1 MSFLENFKKNISH
14 HWRIN
19 VLFIFIL
26 LISSSVAARIFYLQ
40 VLSYDDFIVQA
51 EDQREFSSVL
61 LPERGKVYMV
71 DRFGVSTQ
79 LATNGNEYSIYA
91 IPKDI
96 KNKEDFAKKVSE
108 LLEIDYDTLFRRIS
122 KKDDPYE
129 PIKSIISKEKKI
141 ELEELKLSGIGFKV
155 TKRRAYPNNNLAS
168 HLSGF
173 LSDRNKNGIGQYGI
187 EEYYNKELSGKPGF
201 VSGEKDSFG
210 RDLLSKDKQ
219 SYSAINGDLIFLSVD
234 PNVQFKIEDKLKSLV
249 ERWNAESGSVIV
261 MEPSSGRILGMV
273 NYPNFDPNNYSS
285 VENISDFTNKAV
297 SGQYEPGSI
306 FKPITMAIGIDAGA
320 ITPDTTYEDKGY
332 LSISGYTIKNYD
344 EKVHGVN
351 TMTEVLEKSLNT
363 GTVFAVNKI
372 SKNTYFDYIK
382 KFGFGEKTGV
392 DLPAEANGDI
402 RNLAKNRDINYAT
415 ASFGQGI
422 AVTPLQMLSAISV
435 IANGGKLIKPR
446 VVDQIL
452 HANGSKKYL
461 ETEEKRRVI
470 SKETAEKV
478 EKMMVSVV
486 ENGFDKA
493 KIPGYFI
500 AGKTGTAQIPSK
512 DGKGYSED
520 TVHSFIGF
528 APAYDAKF
536 ALLFKLDKPKDVRF
550 ASQSLTEPFKEIME
564 YLLHYYEVSPD
575 Y

>member
-1 MSFLENFKKNISH
+1 MSFLKNFKKNINH
-14 HWRIN
+14 NWRIN

-26 LISSSVAARIFYLQ
+26 LISSSVAARVFFLQ
-40 VLSYDDFIVQA
+40 VLSYDDFVVEA
-51 EDQREFSSVL
+51 EGQRESSSVL
-61 LPERGKVYMV
+61 PPERGKVYMV
-71 DRFGVSTQ
+71 DRFGLSTQ
-79 LATNGNEYSIYA
+79 LATNVNEYSVYA

-96 KNKEDFAKKVSE
+96 KDKENFAKKVSE
-108 LLEIDYDTLFRRIS
+108 LLEVDYNLLFKRIS

-129 PIKSIISKEKKI
+129 PIKSVISEEKKK
-141 ELEELKLSGIGFKV
+141 ELEDFGFDGMGFKV

-173 LSDRNKNGIGQYGI
+173 LSDRNKNKIGQYGI
-187 EEYYNKELSGKPGF
+187 EEYYNKELNGKPGF

-210 RDLLSKDKQ
+210 RDLISKNKQ
-219 SYSAINGDLIFLSVD
+219 SYSAINGDLIFLSID

-249 ERWNAESGSVIV
+249 ERWSAESGSVVV
-261 MEPSSGRILGMV
+261 MEPSSGRILGMA
-273 NYPNFDPNNYSS
+273 NYPDFNPNNYSS
-285 VENISDFTNKAV
+285 VKDISYFTNKAV

-306 FKPITMAIGIDAGA
+306 FKPITMAIGIDSGV
-320 ITPDTTYEDKGY
+320 ISPKSTYEDKGY
-332 LSISGYTIKNYD
+332 ISISGYTIKNYD
-344 EKVHGVN
+344 QKVHGVN

-363 GTVFAVNKI
+363 GTVFVSEKVP
-372 SKNTYFDYIK
+372 KNIYLEYIK
-382 KFGFGEKTGV
+382 KFGFGEKTGIN
-392 DLPAEANGDI
+392 LPAEASGDI

-422 AVTPLQMLSAISV
+422 AVTPLQMLSAISA
-435 IANGGKLIKPR
+435 IANGGKLIKPQ

-452 HANGSKKYL
+452 HANGSKKYFK
-461 ETEEKRRVI
+461 TEEKRRVI
-470 SKETAEKV
+470 SEETAEKV

-493 KIPGYFI
+493 KIPGYFV
-500 AGKTGTAQIPSK
+500 AGKTGTAQIPKS
-512 DGKGYSED
+512 DGKGYSEE
-520 TVHSFIGF
+520 TIHSFVGF

-564 YLLHYYEVSPD
+564 YLLHYYEVTPD